1 MTDQHPPLPPGHA
14 GADAMSERITIR
26 IDKRADG
33 WLAQVFVD
41 GLRVAKQ
48 QVTTVD
54 EGERWATEQVASL
67 REVVRQ

>member
-1 MTDQHPPLPPGHA
+1 
-14 GADAMSERITIR
+14 MSDRITIR

-41 GLRVAKQ
+41 AHRVAKQ
-48 QVTTVD
+48 WVATVD
-54 EGERWATEQVASL
+54 EGERWATETVASL

>member
-1 MTDQHPPLPPGHA
+1 
-14 GADAMSERITIR
+14 MSDRITIR

-33 WLAQVFVD
+33 WLAQIFVD

-48 QVTTVD
+48 QVASV
-54 EGERWATEQVASL
+54 EAGERWAQAEVAML

>member
-1 MTDQHPPLPPGHA
+1 
-14 GADAMSERITIR
+14 MSERITIR

-48 QVTTVD
+48 QVTTV
-54 EGERWATEQVASL
+54 EAGEKWAEAEVASL